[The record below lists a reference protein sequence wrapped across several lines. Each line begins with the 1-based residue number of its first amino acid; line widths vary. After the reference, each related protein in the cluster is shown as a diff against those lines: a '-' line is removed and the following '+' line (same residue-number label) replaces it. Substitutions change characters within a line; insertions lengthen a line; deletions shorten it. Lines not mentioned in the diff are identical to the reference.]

1 MRGSRPGGTAFV
13 ITVASAPAKLEYE
26 RQLQYANCNERVSP
40 WRNRLRDH
48 GSLCARNR
56 PMQVDA
62 QDESGN
68 TPLHLA
74 LTEDNEEAVE
84 SLLRRGADSSLAN
97 ARETTP
103 LHIVCSR
110 ENFDDDFVELF
121 FEIGEEKHRPL
132 RVDARD
138 EKGCTPLHLAMDS
151 GSKKSVE
158 LLLRN
163 GAIRILPMRKNLK

>member
-1 MRGSRPGGTAFV
+1 MMRNRGSDVAAVTSESGLDEVVIGGGERESAGVISFV
-13 ITVASAPAKLEYE
+13 PV
-26 RQLQYANCNERVSP
+26 QRVE
-40 WRNRLRDH
+40 
-48 GSLCARNR
+48 RNR

-74 LTEDNEEAVE
+74 LTEDNEESVE
-84 SLLRRGADSSLAN
+84 SLLKRGADSSLAN

-103 LHIVCSR
+103 LHIAYSQ

-132 RVDARD
+132 RVDVRD
-138 EKGCTPLHLAMDS
+138 EKDCTPLHLAMDS

>member
-1 MRGSRPGGTAFV
+1 
-13 ITVASAPAKLEYE
+13 
-26 RQLQYANCNERVSP
+26 
-40 WRNRLRDH
+40 
-48 GSLCARNR
+48 
-56 PMQVDA
+56 MQVDA

-163 GAIRILPMRKNLK
+163 GADPNIADAKKFKIEKSTKKFK